1 MDGVTKTNMA
11 QIAFGMVFGESLGNG
26 FVAICLL
33 FFAFSTILGWNL
45 FGRINVKYLFGQKAD
60 KIYSVLAMIFLF
72 LGSIL
77 SNDLVWELTDFFNNL
92 MVIPNVIG
100 LLALGGAVAAVAKA
114 GEAAYKAKK
123 KSKV

>member
-1 MDGVTKTNMA
+1 MDGVSKTNMA
-11 QIAFGMVFGESLGNG
+11 QMAFSTVFGEGIGNG

-72 LGSIL
+72 LGSTCPTTWCG
-77 SNDLVWELTDFFNNL
+77 S
-92 MVIPNVIG
+92 
-100 LLALGGAVAAVAKA
+100 
-114 GEAAYKAKK
+114 
-123 KSKV
+123 